1 MGKDSVAT
9 HPLADLD
16 AIVAREF
23 EKDFPIE
30 LTKAISG
37 ALQRVVLQYLAT
49 NAVRS
54 EGKTI
59 QAVTGMGLGLAQS
72 MTRADWRSW
81 TTLPKRI
88 EFCKIPTPASGELTL
103 RGVDTNISY
112 RSLDVCKN
120 QYSLGPKRFGSY
132 ASSLDQSFCLLK
144 LDLL

>member
-1 MGKDSVAT
+1 MCIRDST
-9 HPLADLD
+9 RPLADLD
-16 AIVAREF
+16 GIVAREF

-37 ALQRVVLQYLAT
+37 ALAKGGLQYLAT

-54 EGKTI
+54 EGETI
-59 QAVTGMGLGLAQS
+59 QAVTGIGVGALAQS

-103 RGVDTNISY
+103 RGVDTNISLTVPLMSAKTNILWV
-112 RSLDVCKN
+112 RSVSAHTPLRLTN
-120 QYSLGPKRFGSY
+120 HF
-132 ASSLDQSFCLLK
+132 AF
-144 LDLL
+144 